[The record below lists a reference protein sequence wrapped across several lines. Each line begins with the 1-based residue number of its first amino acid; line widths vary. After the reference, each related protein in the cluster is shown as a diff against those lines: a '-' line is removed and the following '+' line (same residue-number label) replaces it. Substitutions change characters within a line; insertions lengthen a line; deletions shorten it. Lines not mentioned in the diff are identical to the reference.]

1 VGVAITG
8 GGSRETEKLAD
19 LVGSVIEVAVN
30 VAMLVEAMVAG
41 AL

>member
-19 LVGSVIEVAVN
+19 LVGSVTEVAVN
-30 VAMLVEAMVAG
+30 EAILVEVTVAG